1 MTTRPSSALLGPVGL
16 VLIGILSVQLG
27 AAIAKGLFGEIS
39 PTAMVWLRLVTS
51 ALVLAAVARP
61 RLSGRT
67 RQDWIVV
74 LGFGASLATMN
85 WAIYQSFARIPLGIA
100 VTIEFIGPLTLPV
113 LGSRRARDVVWVG
126 LAGLGV
132 ALLGFQRTDLD
143 LVGVAYALLA
153 GVAWAAYILLSAS
166 TGRRWAG
173 FDGLAVASIVAAT
186 AMTLPALLSAG
197 TGLWDARV
205 LLIGAL
211 VGLLSSVIPYSCELV
226 ALRSLRP
233 AVFGILMSLEPAAA
247 ALAAI
252 VVLEEHLSTVQW
264 LAIACVVAASIG
276 ATRSGASPG
285 EPPGATDEDRSAA
298 HGTIAT

>member
-1 MTTRPSSALLGPVGL
+1 VGL
-16 VLIGILSVQLG
+16 VLVGILSVQLG

-51 ALVLAAVARP
+51 ALVLAVVARP
-61 RLSGRT
+61 RLAGRT
-67 RQDWIVV
+67 RRDWLVV
-74 LGFGASLATMN
+74 LAFGASLATMN
-85 WAIYQSFARIPLGIA
+85 WAIYQSFSRIPLGIA
-100 VTIEFIGPLTLPV
+100 VTIEFIGPLTLAV
-113 LGSRRARDVVWVG
+113 LGSRRVRDVVWVG
-126 LAGLGV
+126 LAAVGV

-186 AMTLPALLSAG
+186 AMTLPALLAAG
-197 TGLWDARV
+197 TSLWDGRV

-233 AVFGILMSLEPAAA
+233 AVFSNQ
-247 ALAAI
+247 
-252 VVLEEHLSTVQW
+252 VSTNSFQ
-264 LAIACVVAASIG
+264 ASIQS
-276 ATRSGASPG
+276 RSEAVRLQP
-285 EPPGATDEDRSAA
+285 AML
-298 HGTIAT
+298 

>member
-1 MTTRPSSALLGPVGL
+1 VGL
-16 VLIGILSVQLG
+16 VLIGILSVQIG

-51 ALVLAAVARP
+51 ALVLVAVARP
-61 RLSGRT
+61 RFTGRS
-67 RQDWIVV
+67 RHDWFVV
-74 LGFGASLATMN
+74 LGFGVSLATMN
-85 WAIYQSFARIPLGIA
+85 WAIYQSFSRLPLGIA
-100 VTIEFIGPLTLPV
+100 VTIEFIGPLTLAV
-113 LGSRRARDVVWVG
+113 LGSRHARDLVWVL
-126 LAGLGV
+126 LAGVGV
-132 ALLGFQRTDLD
+132 ALLGFQPADLD
-143 LVGVAYALLA
+143 LLGVLYALLA
-153 GVAWAAYILLSAS
+153 GAAWAAYILLSAS

-173 FDGLAVASIVAAT
+173 FDGLAVASIVAALG
-186 AMTLPALLSAG
+186 MTVPALLSAG
-197 TGLWDARV
+197 SDLWDGRI

-252 VVLEEHLSTVQW
+252 VVLSEHLSVLQW

-276 ATRSGASPG
+276 ATRSGATPG
-285 EPPGATDEDRSAA
+285 EKPGEHEHRP
-298 HGTIAT
+298 GTLAP

>member
-1 MTTRPSSALLGPVGL
+1 VGL
-16 VLIGILSVQLG
+16 VLIGILSVQIG

-51 ALVLAAVARP
+51 AIVLVALARP
-61 RLSGRT
+61 RFSGRSS
-67 RQDWIVV
+67 RDWLVV

-85 WAIYQSFARIPLGIA
+85 WGIYQSFSRLPLGIA
-100 VTIEFIGPLTLPV
+100 VTIEFIGPLTLAV
-113 LGSRRARDVVWVG
+113 LGSRHARDLVWVL
-126 LAGLGV
+126 LAGVGV
-132 ALLGFQRTDLD
+132 ALLGFQPADLD
-143 LVGVAYALLA
+143 LLGVLYALLA
-153 GVAWAAYILLSAS
+153 GGAWAAYILLSAS

-173 FDGLAVASIVAAT
+173 FDGLAVASIVAALG
-186 AMTLPALLSAG
+186 MTVPALLSAG
-197 TGLWDARV
+197 SDLWDGRI

-252 VVLEEHLSTVQW
+252 VVLSEHLSVLQW

-276 ATRSGASPG
+276 ATRSGATPG
-285 EPPGATDEDRSAA
+285 EKPGEHEHRP
-298 HGTIAT
+298 GTLAP

>member
-1 MTTRPSSALLGPVGL
+1 VTPRPSPTLLGPVGL
-16 VLIGILSVQLG
+16 VMVGILSVQLG

-61 RLSGRT
+61 RFTGRT
-67 RQDWIVV
+67 QRDWLVV

-85 WAIYQSFARIPLGIA
+85 WAIYQSF
-100 VTIEFIGPLTLPV
+100 
-113 LGSRRARDVVWVG
+113 SRN
-126 LAGLGV
+126 
-132 ALLGFQRTDLD
+132 LLGFQRTGLD

-153 GVAWAAYILLSAS
+153 GAAWAAYILLSAS

-173 FDGLAVASIVAAT
+173 FDGLAVASILAAV

-197 TGLWDARV
+197 TSLWDGRV

-252 VVLEEHLSTVQW
+252 VVLQEHLSPVQW
-264 LAIACVVAASIG
+264 LAIGCVVAASIG
-276 ATRSGASPG
+276 ATRSGSAPG
-285 EPPGATDEDRSAA
+285 EHPGHRGEEHSATP
-298 HGTIAT
+298 GTLAT